1 MIGSALS
8 ESHGRA
14 YRYRSIQYDGL
25 LQKSGLG
32 FSSPFQYGV
41 LLQKSGSE
49 ASPETQRLFGLC
61 PGRRQAT
68 ISTLGDQN

>member
-41 LLQKSGSE
+41 FAE
-49 ASPETQRLFGLC
+49 VW
-61 PGRRQAT
+61 
-68 ISTLGDQN
+68 I

>member
-14 YRYRSIQYDGL
+14 TSQAYRYRPIQYDGL

-41 LLQKSGSE
+41 FAE
-49 ASPETQRLFGLC
+49 VW
-61 PGRRQAT
+61 
-68 ISTLGDQN
+68 I